1 MTMMNTEQTKVHT
14 VMTREEVQEQVYR
27 FRREG
32 YAEDRI
38 FVLTHDKTRTKRLAE
53 RTDAEEIGIM
63 DEGIGTAIGNIFRNT
78 GDELRAKMR
87 SLGIAEAEAERLE
100 GEMDRDKIVV
110 IAWGGREYD
119 NDDFDRDVYFHPYM
133 MYNGYTNSQPPL
145 R

>member
-1 MTMMNTEQTKVHT
+1 MTINTAQTKVHT
-14 VMTREEVQEQVYR
+14 VMTREEVQEQVMR

-32 YAEDRI
+32 YEEDRI

-87 SLGIAEAEAERLE
+87 SLGVSKEEAERLE
-100 GEMDRDKIVV
+100 AEMDRDKIVV
-110 IAWGGREYD
+110 IAWGGREYL
-119 NDDFDRDVYFHPYM
+119 DDEYDRDIYFHPYM
-133 MYNGYTNSQPPL
+133 MYNNNYNQPPYK
-145 R
+145 

>member
-1 MTMMNTEQTKVHT
+1 MTMINTEQTKVHT
-14 VMTREEVQEQVYR
+14 VMTREEVQEQVHR

-87 SLGIAEAEAERLE
+87 SLGVAEAEAERLE
-100 GEMDRDKIVV
+100 AEMDRDKIVV
-110 IAWGGREYD
+110 IAWGGREYA

-133 MYNGYTNSQPPL
+133 MYNGYTNQPPL